1 MEGEARN
8 VTLMDE
14 DGGGGG
20 GGGGVESSSAVVS
33 ILSLQLPRYV
43 VH

>member
-33 ILSLQLPRYV
+33 ILNIQFPR
-43 VH
+43 

>member
-33 ILSLQLPRYV
+33 ILSIQSPR
-43 VH
+43 